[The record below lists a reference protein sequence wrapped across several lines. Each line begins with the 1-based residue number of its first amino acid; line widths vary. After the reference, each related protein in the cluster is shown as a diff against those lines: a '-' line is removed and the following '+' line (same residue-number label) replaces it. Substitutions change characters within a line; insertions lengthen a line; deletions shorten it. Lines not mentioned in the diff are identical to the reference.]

1 MQGSSVC
8 STLNV
13 INRSSTSALR
23 RRTDSLRF
31 AVSDPH
37 ESPVSR
43 SWYDAMLANKVHRWT
58 DGQRGS
64 KYGVNVRPRTAR
76 RDRVDHV
83 KTESNSTSDGRE
95 VLSGKLAEVKL
106 VLVLMD
112 ALLVLHRL
120 MNLYLDVS
128 SLNSV
133 SSWSTEEATTSV
145 VSLSER
151 QLVACSDQSRV
162 VDDKH
167 EQQSQSDEHLIH
179 LRTPTHIHG
188 EPRVTKPYVFP
199 MLGSNFYK
207 VINVM
212 VAIGRK

>member
-1 MQGSSVC
+1 
-8 STLNV
+8 
-13 INRSSTSALR
+13 
-23 RRTDSLRF
+23 
-31 AVSDPH
+31 
-37 ESPVSR
+37 
-43 SWYDAMLANKVHRWT
+43 
-58 DGQRGS
+58 
-64 KYGVNVRPRTAR
+64 
-76 RDRVDHV
+76 
-83 KTESNSTSDGRE
+83 
-95 VLSGKLAEVKL
+95 
-106 VLVLMD
+106 MD

-133 SSWSTEEATTSV
+133 SSWSTEEANTSV

-151 QLVACSDQSRV
+151 QLVACSDQSRA

-188 EPRVTKPYVFP
+188 ETKITKPY
-199 MLGSNFYK
+199 LAWLCYYK